1 MTSGALLES
10 VAGALPESTAG
21 AQTKI
26 NSGALIEIDCNP
38 EEGYKVLL
46 KSSNSR
52 FKPYIMRIFKDK
64 LILYPKD
71 QQKNKLKHLEHNLN
85 SLHVR
90 TCDHEDKKIM
100 DVGHDFFCFVLGHPD
115 RDTYVYFLDSKTM
128 MDAADSIVQAQ
139 GGSSRLSNYVVV
151 REIASPSFGLKLL
164 AQHKFTKKLFGL
176 QVAS

>member
-21 AQTKI
+21 AQPKI

-71 QQKNKLKHLEHNLN
+71 QLKNKLKHLEHNLN

-90 TCDHEDKKIM
+90 TCDHNNQKIT
-100 DVGHDFFCFVLGHPD
+100 DATNDFFCLVLCHPGSK
-115 RDTYVYFLDSKTM
+115 RNLYFLD
-128 MDAADSIVQAQ
+128 
-139 GGSSRLSNYVVV
+139 
-151 REIASPSFGLKLL
+151 
-164 AQHKFTKKLFGL
+164 
-176 QVAS
+176 